1 MLSII
6 TLKYK
11 LLNVTWILLTSC
23 GMLDSKRQHLKTP
36 ARNMVYR
43 MTGVRASRKIR
54 ITNMGVWFVWGH
66 SGGSRRAYTDY
77 LPVHPFC

>member
-43 MTGVRASRKIR
+43 MTGVRVSRKIR
-54 ITNMGVWFVWGH
+54 GANRGVRVLLG
-66 SGGSRRAYTDY
+66 SVEGGPSLPYTANWH
-77 LPVHPFC
+77 LN